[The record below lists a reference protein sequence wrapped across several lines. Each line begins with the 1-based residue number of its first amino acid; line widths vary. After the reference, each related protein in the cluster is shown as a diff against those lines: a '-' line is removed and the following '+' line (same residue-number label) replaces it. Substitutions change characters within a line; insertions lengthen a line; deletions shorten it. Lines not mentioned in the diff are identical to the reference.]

1 MRLTIIAAGCAG
13 LALWDA
19 LTLDRL
25 FLVIAAGM
33 LSFGLFNAL
42 TLRRFAWR
50 SGRGE
55 GAGTSRQSA
64 LSAARS
70 GIATS
75 ATPRTATAI
84 PASAIGPSGSSRIR

>member
-50 SGRGE
+50 SG
-55 GAGTSRQSA
+55 
-64 LSAARS
+64 
-70 GIATS
+70 
-75 ATPRTATAI
+75 
-84 PASAIGPSGSSRIR
+84 